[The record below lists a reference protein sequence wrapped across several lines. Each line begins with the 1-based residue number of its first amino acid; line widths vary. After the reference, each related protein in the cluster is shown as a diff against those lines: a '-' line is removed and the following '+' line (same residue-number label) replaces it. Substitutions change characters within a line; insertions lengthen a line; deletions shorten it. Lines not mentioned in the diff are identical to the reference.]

1 MLMHPMLE
9 VTQAE
14 ESKVKKLLTEWR
26 NYVEAERL
34 FEDFESEM
42 KAQSAKNDDQ
52 LQRRMQRIMKV
63 QQDSNEDAEE
73 DAEKADKESD
83 GTNIADLFDKANAAA
98 DSLRDLLTKE
108 FEMAKEA
115 FTSAMQKQDMKEMQA
130 AMNWTKDVAEAT
142 KEWNDW
148 SGKKIALG
156 MTEPDELK
164 AVMKKA
170 KEGIGTSP
178 FTGQKRAADV
188 EIEDEG
194 EDSPDEKASPTAAKL
209 SDLMKRE
216 QDEWE
221 SILQDT
227 DDENLK
233 KAIKYIAKVAKGE

>member
-1 MLMHPMLE
+1 MLALAPMG
-9 VTQAE
+9 

-34 FEDFESEM
+34 FEDFESDM
-42 KAQSAKNDDQ
+42 KAQAAKNDDQ

-73 DAEKADKESD
+73 DAEKADKKSD

-98 DSLRDLLTKE
+98 DSLRDMLTKE
-108 FEMAKEA
+108 FEAAKKT
-115 FTSAMQKQDMKEMQA
+115 FVDAMQKQDMKDMQA

-156 MTEPDELK
+156 LDSPDDLK
-164 AVMKKA
+164 AVIKKA

-188 EIEDEG
+188 EIEDED
-194 EDSPDEKASPTAAKL
+194 EDSSAGGGSPVAAKL
-209 SDLMKRE
+209 NDLMKQG

-221 SILQDT
+221 SILQET

>member
-1 MLMHPMLE
+1 MLATLE
-9 VTQAE
+9 VPPTG
-14 ESKVKKLLTEWR
+14 ESKLKKLLTEWR
-26 NYVEAERL
+26 SYVEAERL
-34 FEDFESEM
+34 FEDFESDM
-42 KAQSAKNDDQ
+42 KAQASKNDDQ
-52 LQRRMQRIMKV
+52 LQQRMQRIMKV

-98 DSLRDLLTKE
+98 DSLRDLLNKE

-130 AMNWTKDVAEAT
+130 AMNWTKDVTEAT

-188 EIEDEG
+188 EIEDED
-194 EDSPDEKASPTAAKL
+194 EDSSAGSGSPVAAKL
-209 SDLMKRE
+209 NDLMKQE

-221 SILQDT
+221 SILQET